1 MKNFFLFLVDYSIW
15 NNYENWN
22 KHIDYTSKHLRLFK
36 QSNVWTNTKTIYDAF
51 KQLFSQFK
59 ESVMAISYR
68 SNGTPTINE
77 LIDILEGLNKKV
89 EIYHTE
95 QMKYVL
101 SKKESTEILIIAR

>member
-1 MKNFFLFLVDYSIW
+1 
-15 NNYENWN
+15 
-22 KHIDYTSKHLRLFK
+22 
-36 QSNVWTNTKTIYDAF
+36 
-51 KQLFSQFK
+51 
-59 ESVMAISYR
+59 MAISYR